1 MKAVIGWGKKEERVT
16 IKFHGSKELRD
27 GGQNVIAFQ
36 LIGTVIS
43 LDFSNLTISHWAWLQ
58 AVTIRNPLATCNL
71 LFSVLLSEKRTRPR
85 SIGTAFGWN
94 CPVKENR
101 LDVKSTDGEQI
112 VWKDPKHKK
121 NKLRLATTCQ
131 RHVKYSLCQL
141 EMIRL
146 VVIDVNTACG
156 CFETCVCGGGDR
168 IGKKTSTHA
177 RTHTHTHTPYHS
189 TIEYA
194 GKGCGVG

>member
-1 MKAVIGWGKKEERVT
+1 MKAVIGWKKKERVT
-16 IKFHGSKELRD
+16 INFHGSKELRD

-36 LIGTVIS
+36 LIGTVTS
-43 LDFSNLTISHWAWLQ
+43 LDFSDLTISHWAWLQ
-58 AVTIRNPLATCNL
+58 AVKIRNPSATCNL

-85 SIGTAFGWN
+85 SIGTAFGWS
-94 CPVKENR
+94 CTVKENR
-101 LDVKSTDGEQI
+101 LNVKSTDGEQI
-112 VWKDPKHKK
+112 IWKDPKHKK

-156 CFETCVCGGGDR
+156 CFETCGGGGSNR
-168 IGKKTSTHA
+168 K
-177 RTHTHTHTPYHS
+177 
-189 TIEYA
+189 EN
-194 GKGCGVG
+194 